1 MLQEIE
7 IAIDEVLKRS
17 NTGVQDITIVVRT
30 GGASQIAS
38 VKTMLDKKFPDK
50 VVEHNP
56 FTSVA
61 IGLAIASYYDLEF
74 ELNQS

>member
-1 MLQEIE
+1 MLHEIE
-7 IAIDEVLKRS
+7 TTIDEVLKRS
-17 NTGVQDITIVVRT
+17 NIGPNEITIVVRT
-30 GGASQIAS
+30 GGSSQIAS
-38 VKTMLDKKFPDK
+38 VKAMLDKKFPNK

-74 ELNQS
+74 ELN